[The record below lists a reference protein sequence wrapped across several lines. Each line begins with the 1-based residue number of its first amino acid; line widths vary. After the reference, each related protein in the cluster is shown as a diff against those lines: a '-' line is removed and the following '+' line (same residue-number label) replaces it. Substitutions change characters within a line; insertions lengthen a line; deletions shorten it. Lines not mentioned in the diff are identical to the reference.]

1 MAAQRASSTESTEI
15 LSMFPTFVWQTRLV
29 DKVYIPLNE
38 QIIHTLS
45 ELADSS
51 EESTGQWQSDQRL
64 HEREEFQPLISCVM
78 RTADSV
84 MEFLKIGHEGHV
96 ITGCWANISARGTG
110 HKIHSHPNNF
120 LSGVYYVRAPEGA
133 DTINFHDPRSQTG
146 IIRPPVKQLT
156 NENTDQ
162 VVVKVSD
169 GMFLLFPSWLE
180 HSVDAS
186 QSDEKRISVS
196 FNIMFSNYTES
207 MSQPLW

>member
-1 MAAQRASSTESTEI
+1 MAAQQESSTESTKI
-15 LSMFPTFVWQTRLV
+15 FSMFPTFVWQTRMA

-38 QIIHTLS
+38 RIIHTLS

-64 HEREEFQPLISCVM
+64 HEREEFQPLVSCVM
-78 RTADSV
+78 RTANSV
-84 MEFLKIGHEGHV
+84 LDFLEIGHEGHV
-96 ITGCWANISARGTG
+96 ITGCWANINARGTG
-110 HKIHSHPNNF
+110 HMAHSHPNNF

-162 VVVKVSD
+162 VVVNVSD
-169 GMFLLFPSWLE
+169 GMFLLFPAWLE

-207 MSQPLW
+207 MSPPLW